1 MNESG
6 TKVGRLSHKRVP
18 LNEAPK
24 SAMTNF
30 RTIDRATPYLL
41 PPSVEEWLPKD
52 HLARFVVEIV
62 DQLNLSEITRQY
74 RGSGSAAYHPSVMLS
89 LLIYGYATGVYSSRR
104 IEVATHESIAFR
116 YIAANA
122 HPDHDSLCAFRKRF
136 LKQIEALF
144 VQVLCIARQMKLLKL
159 GTVALDGTKIHANA
173 SRHSALSH
181 GHAGKI
187 EVQLEGEVKQL
198 LARAEAADQE
208 PLPKGVNIPD
218 ELKRREDR
226 LAAIRQAKAQIEARA
241 AERDAQE
248 KAEFDAKVK
257 AREDKI
263 AVTGKKPGGKP
274 PEAPVPGVRP
284 TDQINLTDADS
295 RIMPATGKGFEQSFN
310 AQAAVDTETMMVVAI
325 GMAQV
330 ATDKQQVEPM
340 LKTLAALPEELGTV
354 EQVLGDNGFFSA
366 ANVAHCVNANIEP
379 LLAAGRDK
387 HHPHW
392 ADRFTEPL
400 PLVEPASA
408 LDKMKHKLK
417 TVAGR
422 KLYGLRKQTVE
433 PVFGIIKSVMGFRQF
448 LLRGLAAVQ
457 GEWSL
462 VTMAW
467 NIKRMSVLAA

>member
-1 MNESG
+1 MW
-6 TKVGRLSHKRVP
+6 VGFDDIENL
-18 LNEAPK
+18 
-24 SAMTNF
+24 AMANF
-30 RTIDRATPYLL
+30 RPIDRTTPYLL
-41 PPSVEEWLPKD
+41 PPSVDDWLPKD
-52 HLARFVVEIV
+52 HLARFVVDIV
-62 DQLNLSEITRQY
+62 DQLDLSALSRQY
-74 RGSGSAAYHPSVMLS
+74 RAGGSPAYHPSVMLG
-89 LLIYGYATGVYSSRR
+89 LLIYGYATGVYASRR
-104 IEVATHESIAFR
+104 IETATHESIAFR
-116 YIAANA
+116 YIAANEQ
-122 HPDHDSLCAFRKRF
+122 PDHDSLCVFRKRF

-173 SRHSALSH
+173 SRHSALSY
-181 GHAGKI
+181 GHAQKI
-187 EVQLEGEVKQL
+187 EAQLEAEVKQM

-208 PLPKGVNIPD
+208 PLPEGLIIPE

-226 LAAIRQAKAQIEARA
+226 LAAIRQAKSQIETRA
-241 AERDAQE
+241 AERDVQE
-248 KAEFDAKVK
+248 KADFEAKMK
-257 AREDKI
+257 AREDK
-263 AVTGKKPGGKP
+263 AERTGKKPGGKP
-274 PEAPVPGVRP
+274 PAPPVPGVRA

-310 AQAAVDTETMMVVAI
+310 AQAAVDTESMLVVAT

-340 LKTLAALPEELGTV
+340 LKTLIGLPETLGRV
-354 EQVLGDNGFFSA
+354 EQVLADSGFFSA
-366 ANVAHCVNANIEP
+366 ANVAHCVAAKMEP

-392 ADRFTEPL
+392 EDRFAEPP

-408 LDKMKHKLK
+408 VERMKHKLK
-417 TVAGR
+417 TVQGR

-448 LLRGLAAVQ
+448 LLRGLASVE

-467 NIKRMSVLAA
+467 NIKRMAVLAA